1 VLAIDEGWD
10 GVVAAGRRWPD
21 MSVGSHR
28 RGRGPD
34 DPDTGRRSVLPP
46 LRDWR
51 VRTKLAAVLVVPS
64 VAFLVLA
71 ALQTGTVVSRA
82 SALDE
87 FAGQVGLAREA
98 TAVLHELQLE
108 RDRTVGE
115 LAGIPATTPPDQA
128 TARLAAVLQPIH
140 RSVDAKVNEY
150 RAAARSHSGGSAA
163 WRSAL
168 SAADQQLDQVR
179 AVRAGV
185 LGGSLRGASVADGYT
200 RAVDALLDLLAQPAP
215 GDDQD
220 QLAQPVLAYVELAR
234 VKEVNSLLRGRLF
247 AVANAGRYAG
257 SDKVELSDLR
267 AQQLAALAQF
277 RVAAIGEQVDLYQR
291 TLSVPDAQEAGK
303 LEETATAAAA
313 DDRVELDPARWWT
326 LSSAEHDLVR
336 QVETRLVDSAIRR
349 VDSASSAQWWRTVLV
364 AGLVLLVLLAA
375 MAASVAIG
383 RSMARSLRQLRGQA
397 LTVAQTQLPRLLER
411 LRQADGDRLAP
422 DVADDWDPAAEV
434 EAPVTRSADEIGD
447 VAEAFRAVQR
457 SAVHLALE
465 QAAMRR
471 NRNAIF
477 ISLARRSQVLVERQ
491 LELLDRL
498 ERGERD
504 PDQLANLF
512 QLDHLAARMRR
523 NDDNLLVLTGSESR
537 RRWTE
542 PVALSTVVL
551 AAVAEIEQ
559 YPRVRQEIDARP
571 QLVGPAV
578 GDLAHLLAEL
588 LENATMFSPP
598 DGPVLVTGSLAADG
612 RAAVIEITD
621 SGIGMS
627 PRALAEA
634 NEILATPPQV
644 DAAAAERMG
653 LVVVSH
659 LAARH
664 GVRVQLALASPGNR
678 AGGLVATVRLP
689 AELLAAA
696 GGPEERALA
705 SGAPPAPAKAPAHAA
720 AVNGS
725 GRHALDSAAVKSS
738 LDPVPWLVPA
748 GSGPRGVPTRAE
760 DVLGAGEQA
769 SSAGTTWW
777 SRTPPAAE
785 APRLAGRLPEGPP
798 EVPITGGT
806 SDSGLPLRV
815 PMAQLPKARVTADR
829 LAGGAGGRSGRSGP
843 PALPPVELDPEAVG
857 GALSRFYSGVR
868 QAQAEDVV
876 VPVFRPGEVRWTA
889 PVTPGGAVDE
899 QYEEGRR

>member
-1 VLAIDEGWD
+1 
-10 GVVAAGRRWPD
+10 

-28 RGRGPD
+28 RGREPDGPD
-34 DPDTGRRSVLPP
+34 TRRRSALPHV
-46 LRDWR
+46 RDWR
-51 VRTKLAAVLVVPS
+51 VGTKLAAALVVPS

-87 FAGQVGLAREA
+87 FAGQIGLARQA
-98 TAVLHELQLE
+98 TALVHELQRE

-115 LAGIPATTPPDQA
+115 LAGIPATTPPGQA
-128 TARLAAVLQPIH
+128 TAQLTAVLQPIH
-140 RSVDAKVNEY
+140 GSVDASLTAY
-150 RAAARSHSGGSAA
+150 RAAARGHADGSAA

-168 SAADQQLDQVR
+168 SAADQRLDQVR

-185 LGGSLRGASVADGYT
+185 LGGSLRGRSVSDGYT

-215 GDDQD
+215 GDDQGE
-220 QLAQPVLAYVELAR
+220 LAQPVLAYVELAR
-234 VKEVNSLLRGRLF
+234 AKEVNSLLRGRLF
-247 AVANAGRYAG
+247 ALANAGRFAG

-267 AQQLAALAQF
+267 AQQLAALAGF
-277 RVAAIGEQVDLYQR
+277 RVAATGEQVDLYQR
-291 TLSVPDAQEAGK
+291 TLSVPDVQEAGK

-313 DDRVELDPARWWT
+313 GDRVDLDPARWWT

-336 QVETRLVDSAIRR
+336 QVETRLVDSAVRR

-397 LTVAQTQLPRLLER
+397 LTVAQTQLPQLLER
-411 LRQADGDRLAP
+411 LRQADGDRPAVPEATGHGDPLA
-422 DVADDWDPAAEV
+422 EI
-434 EAPVTRSADEIGD
+434 EAPLTRSADEIGD
-447 VAEAFRAVQR
+447 VAEAFRAVHR

-477 ISLARRSQVLVERQ
+477 VSLARRSQVLVERQ

-498 ERGERD
+498 ERAERD

-523 NDDNLLVLTGSESR
+523 NDDNLLVLTGGESR

-559 YPRVRQEIDARP
+559 YPRVRQEVDDRLH
-571 QLVGPAV
+571 LVGPAV

-588 LENATMFSPP
+588 LENATTFSPP
-598 DGPVLVTGSLAADG
+598 DGPVLVTGAPAADG

-621 SGIGMS
+621 TGIGMS

-634 NEILATPPQV
+634 NDILASPPQV

-659 LAARH
+659 LAARQ
-664 GVRVQLALASPGNR
+664 GVRVQLALVSPGSR

-689 AELLAAA
+689 AELLTPAA
-696 GGPEERALA
+696 GPQERV
-705 SGAPPAPAKAPAHAA
+705 APATSGMPVTLAPA
-720 AVNGS
+720 NGS
-725 GRHALDSAAVKSS
+725 GRHAVDLAARVGSS
-738 LDPVPWLVPA
+738 LDPVPWLPPA

-760 DVLGAGEQA
+760 DVLGAGEPA
-769 SSAGTTWW
+769 PSAGTAWW
-777 SRTPPAAE
+777 SRTPSAAE
-785 APRLAGRLPEGPP
+785 SPRLAGRRLPEGPP

-806 SDSGLPLRV
+806 SESGLPLRV
-815 PMAQLPKARVTADR
+815 PMAQLPRATVTGDR
-829 LAGGAGGRSGRSGP
+829 SPGGTGDWPGRSRP
-843 PALPPVELDPEAVG
+843 PTPPPPELDPEAVG

-876 VPVFRPGEVRWTA
+876 VPVYRPGGVRWSA
-889 PVTPGGAVDE
+889 PVIPGGAVDE